1 MELKF
6 IRRKNI
12 ADYLEDQSVTIGAG
26 GGSDTVENLLIGTD
40 MAAYEVEIE
49 GKRVVLV
56 GFEPKD

>member
-1 MELKF
+1 MKF

-12 ADYLEDQSVTIGAG
+12 GDYLEDQEIDTS
-26 GGSDTVENLLIGTD
+26 GSTADVLNVLRGSELE
-40 MAAYEVEIE
+40 AYEVEIE